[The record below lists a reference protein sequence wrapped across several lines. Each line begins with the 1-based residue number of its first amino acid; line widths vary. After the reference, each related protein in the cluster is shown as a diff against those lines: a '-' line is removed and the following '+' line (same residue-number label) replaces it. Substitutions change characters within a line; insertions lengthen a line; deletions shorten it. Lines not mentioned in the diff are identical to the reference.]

1 MDDITFAVALVW
13 IIITFFLLLNIVRE
27 LMNIRDIKSRFTCEN
42 CGTFHNEV
50 TELSNCKKCHR
61 NMNIK
66 QGSWW
71 HLITSRTNRIGYD
84 SKSTIYNYKQYR
96 KLSIIEIAISICA
109 TLIML
114 AAIVITIS

>member
-1 MDDITFAVALVW
+1 MNNTFVIALVW
-13 IIITFFLLLNIVRE
+13 IIITVFLLLNIVRE
-27 LMNIRDIKSRFTCEN
+27 ILNIRDIKSRFICDN
-42 CGTFHNEV
+42 CGTFHDEV
-50 TELSNCKKCHR
+50 TELSSCKKCHR

-84 SKSTIYNYKQYR
+84 SKRTIYNYKQYK
-96 KLSIIEIAISICA
+96 KLSVIEIVICSCA

-114 AAIVITIS
+114 VAIVITIF